1 MINSK
6 SILLIVKIW
15 VLWSGL
21 SVFTDPLF
29 SAKGQ
34 KGRKWARNEHFWR
47 NCSIPFMPFPWRGWV
62 TCQGS
67 DTASAPG
74 AARLLRFQGELRAAA
89 GNPRGGSV
97 LFTHWECP
105 RYCRGGLGGNIQ
117 ARSAHQ
123 RSHQGLPSFWRCDL
137 LPYPVIP
144 VGVRGQNL
152 IWRLSC
158 LKIPYF
164 LIIMVV
170 PFLHELLICLLLVL
184 QGEHLA
190 HFRTGP
196 YGFKTNAEF

>member
-6 SILLIVKIW
+6 NILLIVKIW

-62 TCQGS
+62 TCRGS

-117 ARSAHQ
+117 AHSAHQ
-123 RSHQGLPSFWRCDL
+123 RSHQGLPSFWR
-137 LPYPVIP
+137 
-144 VGVRGQNL
+144 R
-152 IWRLSC
+152 
-158 LKIPYF
+158 
-164 LIIMVV
+164 V
-170 PFLHELLICLLLVL
+170 PAPPSISNYTCWSKRAKS
-184 QGEHLA
+184 HLA
-190 HFRTGP
+190 FELPKNTIFFNNYGGSFPPWAFDLPPAGSARRASGP
-196 YGFKTNAEF
+196 L